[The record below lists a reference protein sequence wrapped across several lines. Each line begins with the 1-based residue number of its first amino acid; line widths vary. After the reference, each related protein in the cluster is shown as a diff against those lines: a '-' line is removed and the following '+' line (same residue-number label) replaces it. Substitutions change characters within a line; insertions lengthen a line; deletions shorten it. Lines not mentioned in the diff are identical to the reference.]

1 MLQLLILYYF
11 SSPVAYYLNVS
22 KGVWGPKKG
31 GTCQNKWKDMG
42 SSNWVELYVVLV
54 LRSLVIG
61 KGEKG
66 REISS
71 FGCKDERNLVRGK
84 GAHCFL
90 LVIWFVGIDSYPL
103 KRRKGTTWQTRE
115 GQVYSIRDVH
125 VFPGSEKKK
134 ETSILIACVSVYYI
148 ATSYGLDSLYCIYLL
163 FISFPL
169 HCYSIFYF
177 IIALSS
183 PLSLIYLTWNVPQFC
198 PRIITY

>member
-1 MLQLLILYYF
+1 MSL
-11 SSPVAYYLNVS
+11 
-22 KGVWGPKKG
+22 KGFEDQRKEEHAKINGKI
-31 GTCQNKWKDMG
+31 
-42 SSNWVELYVVLV
+42 WV
-54 LRSLVIG
+54 RVIG
-61 KGEKG
+61 LNCMLCWSWEVLWLVRGKGKKG

-125 VFPGSEKKK
+125 VFQGSEKKK